1 MDEAGRG
8 RGSGSLPACQKKQ
21 DSQLVDDNSSFHV
34 RQTFCWI
41 SSLSHNN
48 FEGCKGM
55 HAACAQSVT
64 TRFAVACAS
73 VQEDWMCEGEYSV
86 KRVKSSDQIIPSYLQ
101 LLSTT

>member
-1 MDEAGRG
+1 
-8 RGSGSLPACQKKQ
+8 
-21 DSQLVDDNSSFHV
+21 
-34 RQTFCWI
+34 
-41 SSLSHNN
+41 
-48 FEGCKGM
+48 M